1 MAEDNTNLE
10 EIMSNWD
17 SMDIG
22 ELGTSLLARKAT
34 MEKAAAKRAKKQEKR
49 EMAMG
54 VLMAGQALF
63 ANGANKRIA
72 ERTAAG
78 QLDQQNSPEQ
88 ITDLKIT
95 GNIYTIL
102 DEMENAWNLENPN
115 SQGFLNAD
123 GTLSTQFMSLGGLN
137 NATIEAPTW
146 EAFVDENPQYKNRLE
161 QAIEPQLLVAMKE
174 LGLSNLAQD
183 ATYPELK
190 DNLTTNLVGNF
201 ITNREI
207 FTREA
212 RTLLEMG
219 PESDDKQLFKRLG
232 GLNLSRLN
240 QLKIR
245 RMNKDIEAFRR
256 SGNLFNK
263 NGYLSALSRINLAE
277 EPENGIF
284 NAVQDYQDTGID
296 IPLQALNIK
305 NGVSEYFNAERNAPR
320 MRNYLGRA
328 LSDEAK
334 VTRDVISEI
343 LTTGLVDMTSNKKIN
358 TGIQRRRWQR
368 VSGLNKAIVGAM
380 VPAGMAYRDR
390 NYPSA
395 QGPKT
400 APELDQPFEK
410 KEYGKRLKGFGKR
423 ILGRAA
429 PIITRGAARVGISN
443 PYTAG
448 GALIAAASAPIFMK
462 SHLKIL
468 QDELK
473 TDKQVLEAVTTS
485 ATGLYLRL
493 KDYKQDPEF
502 NKSFFFD
509 ETNPN
514 AKPITDDSTLMNA
527 AISYTLAN
535 SVSDIRTMTNFSGDK
550 QTGGLFGAS
559 KRGRFFGDVNNF
571 IINTEKVNNLL
582 EKKFSIQDG
591 QFIAERAYTR
601 LKDPLSKVDAIE
613 LEFKHIIEQA
623 KKGGLSEDDAN
634 ILLDRFTYDID
645 AAAVY
650 NETLDFS
657 TTFTNADI
665 INILKDLDASGYN
678 SVYEFMEDFSETDVD
693 KRRYKR
699 FDDFLP
705 R

>member
-1 MAEDNTNLE
+1 MADENTSLE
-10 EIMSNWD
+10 NIMADWD

-34 MEKAAAKRAKKQEKR
+34 MDKAAAKRARKEEKR

-95 GNIYTIL
+95 GNVYTIL
-102 DEMENAWNLENPN
+102 DEMENAWNLKNPK

-123 GTLSTQFMSLGGLN
+123 GTLSTQFMSLGGLK

-146 EAFVDENPQYKNRLE
+146 EAFVDENPQYKNRLQ
-161 QAIEPQLLVAMKE
+161 QAIEPQLLVSMKE

-201 ITNREI
+201 ITNREM

-219 PESDDKQLFKRLG
+219 PKSDDKQLFKRLG

-256 SGNLFNK
+256 SGNFFNK
-263 NGYLSALSRINLAE
+263 NGYLSALSKIGFAE

-305 NGVSEYFNAERNAPR
+305 NGVSEYFNVERNAPR

-328 LSDEAK
+328 LSDEAQ
-334 VTRDVISEI
+334 VTRGVISEI
-343 LTTGLVDMTSNKKIN
+343 LKTGLVDMTSNKKIN

-368 VSGLNKAIVGAM
+368 ASGLNKAIVGAM

-390 NYPSA
+390 NYPSV

-423 ILGRAA
+423 ILGKAA
-429 PIITRGAARVGISN
+429 PVITRGAAQVGLKN
-443 PYTAG
+443 PYAAG
-448 GALIAAASAPIFMK
+448 AAVITAASAPIFMK

-468 QDELK
+468 QDELGK
-473 TDKQVLEAVTTS
+473 DKQALEAVTTS
-485 ATGLYLRL
+485 ATGIYLRL

-509 ETNPN
+509 ETNKN
-514 AKPITDDSTLMNA
+514 AKPITDDATLMNA

-535 SVSDIRTMTNFSGDK
+535 SVSDIRTMTNLSGDK

-559 KRGRFFGDVNNF
+559 KRGGLFSDVNNF
-571 IINTEKVNNLL
+571 VINTEKVNNLL

-601 LKDPLSKVDAIE
+601 LKDPKSKAEAMDE
-613 LEFKHIIEQA
+613 EFAYIVKQA
-623 KKGGLSEDDAN
+623 RKGKLKKEEAD
-634 ILLDRFTYDID
+634 ILIDKFAYDMD
-645 AAAVY
+645 AAKVY
-650 NETLDFS
+650 NESLDFS
-657 TTFTNADI
+657 TEFTNSQI
-665 INILKDLDASGYN
+665 INILKDLEASGY
-678 SVYEFMEDFSETDVD
+678 SSIYEFMEDFSKTDVD
-693 KRRYKR
+693 KRLYKR
-699 FDDFLP
+699 FDDFTP
-705 R
+705 

>member
-1 MAEDNTNLE
+1 M
-10 EIMSNWD
+10 
-17 SMDIG
+17 
-22 ELGTSLLARKAT
+22 
-34 MEKAAAKRAKKQEKR
+34 
-49 EMAMG
+49 
-54 VLMAGQALF
+54 
-63 ANGANKRIA
+63 
-72 ERTAAG
+72 
-78 QLDQQNSPEQ
+78 
-88 ITDLKIT
+88 
-95 GNIYTIL
+95 
-102 DEMENAWNLENPN
+102 
-115 SQGFLNAD
+115 
-123 GTLSTQFMSLGGLN
+123 
-137 NATIEAPTW
+137 
-146 EAFVDENPQYKNRLE
+146 
-161 QAIEPQLLVAMKE
+161 
-174 LGLSNLAQD
+174 
-183 ATYPELK
+183 
-190 DNLTTNLVGNF
+190 
-201 ITNREI
+201 

-305 NGVSEYFNAERNAPR
+305 NGVSEFFNLERNSPR
-320 MRNYLGRA
+320 GRNYRGRA
-328 LSDEAK
+328 LSDEAQ

-358 TGIQRRRWQR
+358 TGIQRRRWKR
-368 VSGLNKAIVGAM
+368 TSGLNKAIIGSVI
-380 VPAGMAYRDR
+380 PAGKAYKDR
-390 NYPSA
+390 NYPSTPPV

-400 APELDQPFEK
+400 PPELDQPYQK
-410 KEYGKRLKGFGKR
+410 KEYIKRLKGFGKR
-423 ILGRAA
+423 ILGKAA
-429 PIITRGAARVGISN
+429 PVTNAIGKEVAKTGIKSVIARGAVQTVIKN
-443 PYTAG
+443 PYVAIGAG
-448 GALIAAASAPIFMK
+448 VTAASAPIFMK

-468 QDELK
+468 QDELGK
-473 TDKQVLEAVTTS
+473 DKQALEAVTTS
-485 ATGLYLRL
+485 ATGIYLRL

-509 ETNPN
+509 PDNPN
-514 AKPITDDSTLMNA
+514 AKPITDDATLMNA

-535 SVSDIRTMTNFSGDK
+535 SVSDIRTMTNLSGDK

-559 KRGRFFGDVNNF
+559 KRGGLFSDVNNF
-571 IINTEKVNNLL
+571 VINTEKVNNLL
-582 EKKFSIQDG
+582 EEKFSIQDG
-591 QFIAERAYTR
+591 QFIAEQAYTR

-613 LEFKHIIEQA
+613 LEFKHIVEQA

-634 ILLDRFTYDID
+634 ILLKRFTYDID

-657 TTFTNADI
+657 TEFTNAEI
-665 INILKDLDASGYN
+665 INILKDLDASGYK

-699 FDDFLP
+699 FDDFTP
-705 R
+705 

>member
-1 MAEDNTNLE
+1 MADENTSLE
-10 EIMSNWD
+10 NIMADWD

-34 MEKAAAKRAKKQEKR
+34 MDKAAAKRARKEEKR

-78 QLDQQNSPEQ
+78 QLDQQNSPDQ
-88 ITDLKIT
+88 NLFLKII
-95 GNIYTIL
+95 GKVYTIL
-102 DEMENAWNLENPN
+102 DEMENAWNLKNPK

-146 EAFVDENPQYKNRLE
+146 EAFVDENPQYKNRLQ
-161 QAIEPQLLVAMKE
+161 QAIEPQLLVSMKE
-174 LGLSNLAQD
+174 LGLSNLTQD

-201 ITNREI
+201 ITNREM

-263 NGYLSALSRINLAE
+263 NGYLSALSRIDLAE

-328 LSDEAK
+328 LSDEAQ
-334 VTRDVISEI
+334 VTRGVISEI
-343 LTTGLVDMTSNKKIN
+343 LKTGLVDMTSNKKIN
-358 TGIQRRRWQR
+358 TGIQRRRWKR
-368 VSGLNKAIVGAM
+368 TSGLNKAIIGSVI
-380 VPAGMAYRDR
+380 PTGMAYKDR
-390 NYPSA
+390 NYPSTPPV

-400 APELDQPFEK
+400 PPELDQPYQK
-410 KEYGKRLKGFGKR
+410 KEHIKRLKGFGKR
-423 ILGRAA
+423 ILGKAA
-429 PIITRGAARVGISN
+429 PVTNAIGKGVAKTGIKTVIARGAAQAIIKN
-443 PYTAG
+443 PYAAALAG
-448 GALIAAASAPIFMK
+448 VTAASAPIFMR

-468 QDELK
+468 QEELGK
-473 TDKQVLEAVTTS
+473 DKQALEAVTTS
-485 ATGLYLRL
+485 ATGIYLRL

-509 ETNPN
+509 ENNKN
-514 AKPITDDSTLMNA
+514 AKPITDDATLMNA

-559 KRGRFFGDVNNF
+559 KRGGLFSDVNNF
-571 IINTEKVNNLL
+571 VINTEKVNNLL

-601 LKDPLSKVDAIE
+601 LKDPKSKAEAMDE
-613 LEFKHIIEQA
+613 EFAYIVTQA
-623 KKGGLSEDDAN
+623 RKGKLKKEEAD
-634 ILLDRFTYDID
+634 ILIDKFAYDMD
-645 AAAVY
+645 AAKVY
-650 NETLDFS
+650 KYT
-657 TTFTNADI
+657 
-665 INILKDLDASGYN
+665 
-678 SVYEFMEDFSETDVD
+678 
-693 KRRYKR
+693 
-699 FDDFLP
+699 
-705 R
+705 